1 MLCIHSPY
9 TDIYFNLAAEEYLFK
24 NFSEDVFM
32 LWRNEP
38 SIVVGKHQNTMA
50 EINHNFVRSNKVL
63 VARRLSGG
71 GTVYHDD
78 GNLNFTFITRGVEG
92 KLVDFKKFTRPIQD
106 WLKSYG
112 VDTVFEGKNNLTI
125 HGKKISGN
133 AEHVFKNKVL
143 HHGTLLYSSEMNDL
157 SEALNVNLDSYKDK
171 AVKSIRSSV
180 TNISPHMAVI
190 MDIKSFQASLMS
202 HIKQVNTGAK
212 DYQFTENDL
221 SEIQELVKNKY
232 NTWDWI
238 YGYSPPY
245 IYSKTTELQSKK
257 LSVWL
262 KVEKGII
269 VEAKI
274 EGDFFENEI
283 LNRLSKLVVGQAHS
297 LMAFS
302 SLLKDLPNLNKESIP
317 NEQELISIF
326 F

>member
-9 TDIYFNLAAEEYLFK
+9 NDIYFNLAAEEYLFK
-24 NFSEDVFM
+24 NFSEDVFI

-50 EINHNFVRSNKVL
+50 EINHSFVKRNKVL

-71 GTVYHDD
+71 GTVYHDE
-78 GNLNFTFITRGVEG
+78 GNLNFTFIARGAEG

-106 WLKSYG
+106 WLKIYD
-112 VDTVFEGKNNLTI
+112 VETVFEGKNNLTI
-125 HGKKISGN
+125 NGKKISGN

-143 HHGTLLYSSEMNDL
+143 HHGTLLYTSEMNDL
-157 SEALNVNLDSYKDK
+157 SQALKVKLDSYKDK
-171 AVKSIRSSV
+171 AVKSIRSAV
-180 TNISPHMAVI
+180 TNISPHMNVK
-190 MDIKSFQASLMS
+190 MDIKSFQKSLMNY
-202 HIKQVNTGAK
+202 IKQANTGAK
-212 DYQFTENDL
+212 EYQFTENEL
-221 SEIQELVKNKY
+221 LEIQELVSNKY

-238 YGYSPPY
+238 YGYSPSY
-245 IYSKTTELQSKK
+245 IFSKTTELRLKK
-257 LSVWL
+257 LSVSM

-274 EGDFFENEI
+274 EGDYFENGI
-283 LNRLSKLVVGQAHS
+283 LNKLSKIAVGQPHS
-297 LMAFS
+297 LLVFT
-302 SLLKDLPNLNKESIP
+302 SLLEDLPNLNKESIP

>member
-9 TDIYFNLAAEEYLFK
+9 SDIYFNLAAEEYLFK

-50 EINHNFVRSNKVL
+50 EINHNFVKNNKVL

-71 GTVYHDD
+71 GTVYHDE
-78 GNLNFTFITRGVEG
+78 GNLNFTFITEGVPG
-92 KLVDFKKFTRPIQD
+92 KLVDFKKFTRPVQD
-106 WLKSYG
+106 WLKSYE

-133 AEHVFKNKVL
+133 AEHVFKNRVL
-143 HHGTLLYSSEMNDL
+143 HHGTLLYSSEMKDL
-157 SEALNVNLDSYKDK
+157 SKALKVNLDSYKDK
-171 AVKSIRSSV
+171 AVKSIRSAV
-180 TNISPHMAVI
+180 TNISPHMNVN
-190 MDIKSFQASLMS
+190 MDIKSFQESLMN
-202 HIKQVNTGAK
+202 HIKKINTGAK
-212 DYQFTENDL
+212 EYQFTKNDL
-221 SEIQELVKNKY
+221 SEVQELVNNKY

-238 YGYSPPY
+238 YGYSPTY
-245 IYSKTTELQSKK
+245 IFSKTTELRLKK
-257 LSVWL
+257 LSVSM

-274 EGDFFENEI
+274 EGDYFENEI
-283 LNRLSKLVVGQAHS
+283 LNQLSRLAVGQAHS
-297 LMAFS
+297 LLVFT
-302 SLLKDLPNLNKESIP
+302 SLLEDLPNLNKESIP